1 MSKSFTKTIKKL
13 HDNQLKDLDDA
24 ISKLIENP
32 ILGNLKTGDLADLRV
47 YKFRMINQLM
57 LLAYYH
63 QNNKLILSAL
73 GSHENFYRDLKK

>member
-73 GSHENFYRDLKK
+73 GSHENFYRDLKN

>member
-13 HDNQLKDLDDA
+13 HDNQLKDLNDA

-32 ILGNLKTGDLADLRV
+32 ILGNLKAGDLADLRV

-73 GSHENFYRDLKK
+73 GSHENFYRDLKN